1 MMGGKGGR
9 RWEGEMEQKI
19 KRGEMREVV
28 REEPRESL
36 SYKLVKNVARNKC
49 CFYLT

>member
-1 MMGGKGGR
+1 
-9 RWEGEMEQKI
+9 MEQKI

-28 REEPRESL
+28 REGPRESL

-49 CFYLT
+49 CFYLSCFLGDSISISL